1 MPIYR
6 RKNNAWALLDGSLPT
21 VPDPTRDALILGAYR
36 PDATTTGVLPGSILT
51 VTSSHTPVDGST
63 YTNLDIRNTV
73 IPGSTVGNVTYK
85 NCFFRGPAVRP
96 TGTTGL
102 FTAYR
107 PHQRGFV
114 FIDCTFLPQLP
125 DYRWVGV
132 VGYGFKLLR
141 CDISI
146 VVDNVEVYVSSTA
159 APGENPDGLCDVI
172 IQQCYFHDSAFFAY
186 GITDTSD
193 PRWGGGETSTNGSHS
208 DGIQWEGA
216 TGLIVQG
223 NYFTG
228 KLASVYVPGLGG
240 GTNTSTNSAMMIKP
254 DVGAISGAT
263 ITQNWFSGGSVSVNV
278 ADAPTKSRYI
288 DDLGTLSSNRFG
300 HDQLYAPTVILVGT
314 TVSGAHTTIAVTA
327 TGNVYDDTSAAVAI
341 TRTYA

>member
-1 MPIYR
+1 MPGYR
-6 RKNNAWALLDGSLPT
+6 RKNGAWALLDGTPGTVVDGSRDSL
-21 VPDPTRDALILGAYR
+21 VLGVDE
-36 PDATTTGVLPGSILT
+36 PSSTNTGVLVGSTLT
-51 VTSSHTPVDGST
+51 ITSTHAPTDGAT

-73 IPGSTVGNVTYK
+73 VPGSGVGNVTYK
-85 NCFFRGPAVRP
+85 NCYFRGPAVRP
-96 TGTTGL
+96 AGTTGL

-146 VVDNVEVYVSSTA
+146 VVDQVEVYDSATA
-159 APGENPDGLCDVI
+159 DPGGNPDGPCDVVV
-172 IQQCYFHDSAFFAY
+172 QQCYFHDSAFFAY
-186 GITDTSD
+186 GVTDQTD
-193 PRWGGGETSTNGSHS
+193 PRWGGGETSTDGSHA

-216 TGLIVQG
+216 TGLVVQG

-228 KLASVYVPGLGG
+228 KLAPQYVPGLGG
-240 GTNTSTNSAMMIKP
+240 GTNTSSNSAMMIKP
-254 DVGAISGAT
+254 DVGAISGAN
-263 ITQNWFSGGSVSVNV
+263 ITQNWFSGGGVSINV

-288 DDLGTLSSNRFG
+288 DDLGTLSTNRFG

-314 TVSGAHTTIAVTA
+314 TKSGTHTTIAVTA

-341 TRTYA
+341 TRTYV